1 MEILLDQQNT
11 AIEESSVNNLEEILV
26 KVMSD
31 LIRPGQVITTVKLN
45 GEVYSEENPHDAVR
59 ISLSEIETLEIDTMA
74 TDEIAWRFLDSG
86 VEQVDMIIQG
96 AQKIS
101 ELFRI
106 ADEGEAN
113 EEYANF
119 LESLR
124 LFLQM
129 VAEVKAI
136 LNLDL
141 ASAFKGRTVEDRVQ
155 KLSEMMDQILHVQ
168 EEEDWIMLADLLEY
182 ELIPLLEE
190 WKSILPLLK
199 KKKGN

>member
-1 MEILLDQQNT
+1 MEILLDQQST

-31 LIRPGQVITTVKLN
+31 LIKPGQVITTVKLN

-59 ISLSEIETLEIDTMA
+59 ISLSDIETLEIDTMA

-106 ADEGEAN
+106 ADESEAN

-141 ASAFKGRTVEDRVQ
+141 ASAFKGRTVEDRVE
-155 KLSEMMDQILHVQ
+155 KLSEMMDQMLHVQ

-199 KKKGN
+199 QKKGN

>member
-1 MEILLDQQNT
+1 MEILLDQQST
-11 AIEESSVNNLEEILV
+11 AIEESNVNNLEEILV

-31 LIRPGQVITTVKLN
+31 LIKPGQVITTVKLN

-59 ISLSEIETLEIDTMA
+59 ISLSDIETLEICTMA

-106 ADEGEAN
+106 ADESEAN

-141 ASAFKGRTVEDRVQ
+141 TSTFKGRTVEDRVE
-155 KLSEMMDQILHVQ
+155 KLSEMMDQMLHVQ

-182 ELIPLLEE
+182 ELIPILEE

-199 KKKGN
+199 EKKGN

>member
-1 MEILLDQQNT
+1 MEILLDQQST
-11 AIEESSVNNLEEILV
+11 AIEESSVHNLEEILV

-31 LIRPGQVITTVKLN
+31 LIKPGQVITTVKLN
-45 GEVYSEENPHDAVR
+45 GEAYSEQNPYDAVR
-59 ISLSEIETLEIDTMA
+59 ISLSDIETLEIDTMA

-141 ASAFKGRTVEDRVQ
+141 ASAFKGRTVEDRVE
-155 KLSEMMDQILHVQ
+155 KLSEMMDQMIKVQ

-199 KKKGN
+199 KKKRN

>member
-59 ISLSEIETLEIDTMA
+59 ISLSDIETLEIHTMA

-106 ADEGEAN
+106 ADETEAN
-113 EEYANF
+113 EQYADF

-141 ASAFKGRTVEDRVQ
+141 ASAFKGRTVEDRVE
-155 KLSEMMDQILHVQ
+155 KLSEMMDQMLHVQ

-199 KKKGN
+199 GKKGN

>member
-1 MEILLDQQNT
+1 MEILLDQQGT
-11 AIEESSVNNLEEILV
+11 AIEESSVHNLEEILV

-31 LIRPGQVITTVKLN
+31 LIKPGQVITTVKLN
-45 GEVYSEENPHDAVR
+45 GEVYSEKKPHDAVR
-59 ISLSEIETLEIDTMA
+59 ISLSDIKTLEIDTMG

-113 EEYANF
+113 KQHAEFVNA
-119 LESLR
+119 LR

-129 VAEVKAI
+129 VAEVKEI
-136 LNLDL
+136 LHLDL
-141 ASAFKGRTVEDRVQ
+141 TSTFKGRTVEDRVE
-155 KLSEMMDQILHVQ
+155 KLSEMMDQMLHVQ

-199 KKKGN
+199 QKKGN